1 MFLKII
7 GVLSSFMLIIGGMT
21 SIEGCCINEN
31 FYNGVGF
38 GLIGLGCFTGPF
50 LWGMSNA
57 LDRLNKIKN

>member
-7 GVLSSFMLIIGGMT
+7 GVLSSFMLISGGLT
-21 SIEGCCINEN
+21 AIDGCCVNEN

-50 LWGMSNA
+50 LWGISNA
-57 LDRLNKIKN
+57 LAQLKKIKN